1 MKYSFAEFEID
12 LNQQELRRLGEA
24 VHIEPQVFDVIVHLV
39 RNHDR
44 IVSKDEL
51 IETIWNGR
59 IISEAALSSR
69 INGARRALGDNG
81 TDQAFIR
88 TLHKRGF
95 RFVGDVRTISAQDA
109 EAEPARLVSD
119 GAVAPGDGP
128 ARVSLAAEVSRLDD
142 IVSESVKAE
151 ATARPSI
158 AVLPFGNMSDDPEND
173 YFSYGL
179 TEDIIRL
186 LARNRWLSVI
196 SRHSTIAFQGRV
208 VDAREIGELL
218 GVRYVMVGSV
228 RKSRDTVRITAE
240 LVRAA
245 DGKQL
250 WSDKYDLQLEYIFDI
265 QEEMARQIAATIE
278 PELSK
283 LEQQLA
289 ARKAP
294 ESLDAWDCYQRG
306 LWNLWRFT
314 TPGFD
319 LAEAYF
325 QRAIAADPNF
335 APGHGALSYVNL
347 QRAFLDEP
355 NDRAAR
361 LETALR
367 QGRHAVALDPLDC
380 FCHCALGRVLCV
392 THQNDEA
399 LAALDVALELNPSF
413 AQAYFAQGFNLLWYG
428 REIEAET
435 LLDRA
440 TILSPRDSHIA
451 SFHQV
456 RSWAHFS
463 LGEYD
468 IAAEFARRAT
478 RQPNI
483 TYRAFAT
490 LAASLGHLGDRAQA
504 EAVAVEL
511 LQRKPNYCTETARQ
525 QFFFCNDAGFIDR
538 FVEGLRVAGVSDISS
553 QPHGLKS
560 GY

>member
-1 MKYSFAEFEID
+1 MQYRFDEFELD
-12 LNQQELRRLGEA
+12 LGQQELRRLGES
-24 VHIEPQVFDVIVHLV
+24 VHIEPQVFDLIVHLV

-51 IETIWNGR
+51 IDTIWNGR

-95 RFVGDVRTISAQDA
+95 RFVGDVHAVPALEADAQA
-109 EAEPARLVSD
+109 ARLVPD
-119 GAVAPGDGP
+119 DDAGP
-128 ARVSLAAEVSRLDD
+128 RGGPVNVSVAAEVCRLDD
-142 IVSESVKAE
+142 IVSETVKAE
-151 ATARPSI
+151 AITRSSI

-196 SRHSTIAFQGRV
+196 SRHSTIAFQGRT
-208 VDAREIGELL
+208 VDAREVGEQL

-245 DGKQL
+245 DGEQL

-283 LEQQLA
+283 VEQQLA

-319 LAEAYF
+319 SADSYF

-335 APGHGALSYVNL
+335 ARGHGALSYVNL
-347 QRAFLDEP
+347 QRAFIDEP
-355 NDRAAR
+355 ADRAAR
-361 LETALR
+361 LEMALR
-367 QGRHAVALDPLDC
+367 QARHAVALDDLDC
-380 FCHCALGRVLCV
+380 FCHCALGRALCL

-399 LAALDVALELNPSF
+399 LAALDLSLELNPSF
-413 AQAYFAQGFNLLWYG
+413 AQAYFAQGFNMLWSG
-428 REIEAET
+428 RETEAEI

-440 TILSPRDSHIA
+440 TMLSPRDNHLW
-451 SFHQV
+451 SFHHV
-456 RSWAHFS
+456 RAWTHFS

-468 IAAEFARRAT
+468 IAVEFARRAT
-478 RQPNI
+478 RQPNV
-483 TYRAFAT
+483 TYQGFASLT
-490 LAASLGHLGDRAQA
+490 ASLGMLGDKAQA
-504 EAVAVEL
+504 EAAAAEL
-511 LQRKPNYCTETARQ
+511 LQRKPGYRGDTARQ
-525 QFFFCNDAGFIDR
+525 EFFFCNDRDFVDR
-538 FVEGLRVAGVSDISS
+538 FVEGLGAAGISRS
-553 QPHGLKS
+553 
-560 GY
+560 

>member
-1 MKYSFAEFEID
+1 VQYRFAEYEID
-12 LNQQELRRLGEA
+12 LSQQELRRLGEA
-24 VHIEPQVFDVIVHLV
+24 VHIEPQVFDLIVHLV

-81 TDQAFIR
+81 NDQVFIR

-95 RFVGDVRTISAQDA
+95 RFVGEVQAIDGPKAGA
-109 EAEPARLVSD
+109 EVARLVPD
-119 GAVAPGDGP
+119 DTVAPGNVGS
-128 ARVSLAAEVSRLDD
+128 VSAEVSRLDD

-151 ATARPSI
+151 AIARLSI
-158 AVLPFGNMSDDPEND
+158 AVMPFGNMSDDPEND

-196 SRHSTIAFQGRV
+196 SRHSTIAFQGRT
-208 VDAREIGELL
+208 VDAREIGEQL
-218 GVRYVMVGSV
+218 GVRYVLVGSV

-245 DGKQL
+245 DRKQL
-250 WSDKYDLQLEYIFDI
+250 WADKYDLQLEYIFDI

-283 LEQQLA
+283 VEQQLA

-306 LWNLWRFT
+306 LWHLWRFT

-319 LAEAYF
+319 SAESYF

-335 APGHGALSYVNL
+335 ARGHGALSYVNL
-347 QRAFLDEP
+347 QRAFIDEP
-355 NDRAAR
+355 KDRAAR

-367 QGRHAVALDPLDC
+367 QGRDAVALDDLDC

-399 LAALDVALELNPSF
+399 LAALDVSLELNPSF
-413 AQAYFAQGFNLLWYG
+413 AQAYFAQGFNMLWYG

-440 TILSPRDSHIA
+440 TMLSPRDSHLW
-451 SFHQV
+451 SFHHV
-456 RSWAHFS
+456 RSWTHFS
-463 LGEYD
+463 LGEYE

-478 RQPNI
+478 RQPNV
-483 TYRAFAT
+483 TYQAYAS
-490 LAASLGHLGDRAQA
+490 LAASLGLLGERGQA
-504 EAVAVEL
+504 EAVAVDL
-511 LQRKPNYCTETARQ
+511 LQRKPNYSTETARQ
-525 QFFFCNDAGFIDR
+525 ELFFCNDKGFIDR
-538 FVEGLRVAGVSDISS
+538 FVEGLRVAGIS
-553 QPHGLKS
+553 G
-560 GY
+560 G

>member
-1 MKYSFAEFEID
+1 MQYRFAEFELD
-12 LNQQELRRLGEA
+12 LSQQELRRLGES
-24 VHIEPQVFDVIVHLV
+24 VHIEPQVFDLIVHLV
-39 RNHDR
+39 RNNDR

-81 TDQAFIR
+81 TDQLFIR

-95 RFVGDVRTISAQDA
+95 RFVGDVQAISAPEAGA
-109 EAEPARLVSD
+109 EAAPLVPEDRAAPAD
-119 GAVAPGDGP
+119 AP
-128 ARVSLAAEVSRLDD
+128 ARVLVSAEVSRLGD

-151 ATARPSI
+151 ANTRSSI
-158 AVLPFGNMSDDPEND
+158 AVLPFGNMSGDPEND

-186 LARNRWLSVI
+186 LARYRWLSVI
-196 SRHSTIAFQGRV
+196 SRHSTVGFQGRV
-208 VDAREIGELL
+208 VDAREVGELL

-250 WSDKYDLQLEYIFDI
+250 WADKYDLQLEYIFDI

-283 LEQQLA
+283 VEQQLA
-289 ARKAP
+289 TRKAP

-319 LAEAYF
+319 SAETYF
-325 QRAIAADPNF
+325 QRAIAADPSF
-335 APGHGALSYVNL
+335 ARGHGALSYVNL
-347 QRAFLDEP
+347 QRAFIDEP
-355 NDRAAR
+355 KDRAAR

-367 QGRHAVALDPLDC
+367 QGRHAVALDELDC
-380 FCHCALGRVLCV
+380 FCHCALGRALCL

-399 LAALDVALELNPSF
+399 LAALDVSLELNPSF

-440 TILSPRDSHIA
+440 IMLSPRDSHISA
-451 SFHQV
+451 FHHV

-468 IAAEFARRAT
+468 IAVEFARRAT
-478 RQPNI
+478 RQPNV
-483 TYRAFAT
+483 TYQAFAS
-490 LAASLGHLGDRAQA
+490 LAASLGLLGDRAQA
-504 EAVAVEL
+504 ETAAAEL
-511 LQRKPNYCTETARQ
+511 LQRKPNYNIETARQ
-525 QFFFCNDAGFIDR
+525 EFFFCNDVGFIDR
-538 FVEGLRVAGVSDISS
+538 FVEGLRVAGIANA
-553 QPHGLKS
+553 
-560 GY
+560 

>member
-1 MKYSFAEFEID
+1 MLYRFAEFEID
-12 LNQQELRRLGEA
+12 VSQQELRRLGEP
-24 VHIEPQVFDVIVHLV
+24 VHIEPQVFDLIVHLV
-39 RNHDR
+39 RNRDR

-69 INGARRALGDNG
+69 INGARRALGDTG
-81 TDQAFIR
+81 ADQALIR

-95 RFVGDVRTISAQDA
+95 RFVGDVQTIDA
-109 EAEPARLVSD
+109 ADTDAKAARIV
-119 GAVAPGDGP
+119 PGDSAASGDAAAGGP
-128 ARVSLAAEVSRLDD
+128 VALEVSRLDN
-142 IVSESVKAE
+142 IVSEAVKAE
-151 ATARPSI
+151 AITRSSI

-196 SRHSTIAFQGRV
+196 SRHSTIAFQGRT
-208 VDAREIGELL
+208 VDAREVGEQL

-283 LEQQLA
+283 VEQQLA

-294 ESLDAWDCYQRG
+294 ENLDAWDCYQRG

-319 LAEAYF
+319 LAETYF
-325 QRAIAADPNF
+325 QRAIDADPNF
-335 APGHGALSYVNL
+335 ARGHGALSYVNL
-347 QRAFLDEP
+347 QRAFIDEP
-355 NDRAAR
+355 KDRAAR

-367 QGRHAVALDPLDC
+367 QGRHAVTLDELDC
-380 FCHCALGRVLCV
+380 FCHCALGRVLCA

-399 LAALDVALELNPSF
+399 LAALDVSLELNPSF

-428 REIEAET
+428 RELEAET

-440 TILSPRDSHIA
+440 TMLSPRDSHLW
-451 SFHQV
+451 SFHAV

-468 IAAEFARRAT
+468 IAVEFARRAT
-478 RQPNI
+478 RQPNV
-483 TYRAFAT
+483 TYQAFAT
-490 LAASLGHLGDRAQA
+490 LAASLGLRGERAQA
-504 EAVAVEL
+504 EAVAIEL
-511 LQRKPNYCTETARQ
+511 RQRKPNYSTGTARQ
-525 QFFFCNDAGFIDR
+525 EFFFCNDAGFIDR
-538 FVEGLRVAGVSDISS
+538 FVEGLRVAGISDV
-553 QPHGLKS
+553 
-560 GY
+560 

>member
-1 MKYSFAEFEID
+1 MQYRFAEYEID
-12 LNQQELRRLGEA
+12 LSQQELRRLGEA
-24 VHIEPQVFDVIVHLV
+24 VHIEPQVFDLIVHLV

-81 TDQAFIR
+81 NDQVFIR

-95 RFVGDVRTISAQDA
+95 RFVGDVRAIDAPKTDA
-109 EAEPARLVSD
+109 EAARLVPD
-119 GAVAPGDGP
+119 GAVAPGNVGS
-128 ARVSLAAEVSRLDD
+128 VSAEVSRLDD
-142 IVSESVKAE
+142 VVSESVKAE
-151 ATARPSI
+151 AIARLSI
-158 AVLPFGNMSDDPEND
+158 AVMPFGNMSDDPEND

-196 SRHSTIAFQGRV
+196 SRHSTIAFQGRT
-208 VDAREIGELL
+208 VDAREIGEQL
-218 GVRYVMVGSV
+218 GVRYVLVGSV

-245 DGKQL
+245 DRKQL
-250 WSDKYDLQLEYIFDI
+250 WADKYDLQLEYIFDI

-283 LEQQLA
+283 VEQQLA

-306 LWNLWRFT
+306 LWHLWRFT

-319 LAEAYF
+319 SAESNF

-335 APGHGALSYVNL
+335 ARGHGALSYVNL
-347 QRAFLDEP
+347 QRAFVDEP
-355 NDRAAR
+355 KDRAAR

-367 QGRHAVALDPLDC
+367 QGRDAVALDDLDC

-399 LAALDVALELNPSF
+399 LAALDVSLELNPSF
-413 AQAYFAQGFNLLWYG
+413 AQAYFAQGFNMLWYG

-440 TILSPRDSHIA
+440 TMLSPRDSHLW
-451 SFHQV
+451 SFHHV
-456 RSWAHFS
+456 RSWTHFS
-463 LGEYD
+463 LGEYE

-478 RQPNI
+478 RQPNV
-483 TYRAFAT
+483 TYQAFAS
-490 LAASLGHLGDRAQA
+490 LAASLGLLGERAQA
-504 EAVAVEL
+504 EAVAADL
-511 LQRKPNYCTETARQ
+511 LQRKPNYSLETARQ
-525 QFFFCNDAGFIDR
+525 EFFFCNDRGFIDR
-538 FVEGLRVAGVSDISS
+538 FVEGLRVAGISGS
-553 QPHGLKS
+553 
-560 GY
+560 

>member
-1 MKYSFAEFEID
+1 VVSKYRFTEFEID
-12 LNQQELRRLGEA
+12 LSQQELRRLGEA
-24 VHIEPQVFDVIVHLV
+24 LHIEPQVFDLIVHLV

-81 TDQAFIR
+81 NDQALIR

-95 RFVGDVRTISAQDA
+95 RFVGDVQAVSAVEADA
-109 EAEPARLVSD
+109 QAVRLVPD
-119 GAVAPGDGP
+119 KGAAPADVP
-128 ARVSLAAEVSRLDD
+128 VSVSVSAEVRRLDD
-142 IVSESVKAE
+142 VVSESVKAE
-151 ATARPSI
+151 AVTRPSI

-196 SRHSTIAFQGRV
+196 SRHSTVAFQGRT
-208 VDAREIGELL
+208 VDAREIGEQL

-245 DGKQL
+245 DRKQL

-283 LEQQLA
+283 VEQQLA

-319 LAEAYF
+319 LAESYF

-335 APGHGALSYVNL
+335 ARGHGALSYVNI
-347 QRAFLDEP
+347 QRAFIDEP
-355 NDRAAR
+355 KDRAAR

-367 QGRHAVALDPLDC
+367 QGRHAVALDELDC
-380 FCHCALGRVLCV
+380 FCHCALGRALCL

-399 LAALDVALELNPSF
+399 LATLDVSLELNPSF
-413 AQAYFAQGFNLLWYG
+413 AQAYFAQGFNMLWYG

-440 TILSPRDSHIA
+440 TMLSPRDSHISA
-451 SFHQV
+451 FHHV

-468 IAAEFARRAT
+468 IAVEFARRAT
-478 RQPNI
+478 RQPNV
-483 TYRAFAT
+483 TYQAFAS
-490 LAASLGHLGDRAQA
+490 LAASLGLLGDRAQA
-504 EAVAVEL
+504 QTAAAEL
-511 LQRKPNYCTETARQ
+511 LQRKPNYSTGTARQ
-525 QFFFCNDAGFIDR
+525 QFFFCNDVGFIDR
-538 FVEGLRVAGVSDISS
+538 FVEGLRAAGI
-553 QPHGLKS
+553 PATG
-560 GY
+560 